1 MFASIDY
8 TKEELKAPIY
18 YQGRSLDEHGITRS
32 LRTVMNVSRIKIEK
46 DRRGVKQML
55 KIP

>member
-8 TKEELKAPIY
+8 TKEELKAPIS
-18 YQGRSLDEHGITRS
+18 YQERSLDEHGVTRS

-46 DRRGVKQML
+46 DWRGVKQML